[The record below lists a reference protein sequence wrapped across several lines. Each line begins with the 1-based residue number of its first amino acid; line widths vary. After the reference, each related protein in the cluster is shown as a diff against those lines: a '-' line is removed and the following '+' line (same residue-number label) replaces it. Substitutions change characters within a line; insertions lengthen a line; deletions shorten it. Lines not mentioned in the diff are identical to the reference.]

1 VIFPES
7 LTLSQWLQAQL
18 AVNFHELAPL
28 DPRQLD
34 FIARILESPLTEDE
48 LRQLF
53 RIAHAAC
60 KDENP
65 RLSVRD
71 GKLLLKVL
79 DEQSPKENKGVK

>member
-1 VIFPES
+1 MIFPES

-18 AVNFHELAPL
+18 AVNFHEMAPL

-34 FIARILESPLTEDE
+34 FIARLLESPLTEDE

-53 RIAHAAC
+53 KLAHAAR

-65 RLSVRD
+65 CLSAED
-71 GKLLLKVL
+71 GKLLIKLL
-79 DEQSPKENKGVK
+79 DEQSPKDE